1 MLEKKHEAFQIN
13 ESSCVHRAF
22 TVCSPLTMR
31 LHLLHSRSAFALC
44 SKILHPNSVLHSN
57 TIHSACIQ
65 HSFSIHSAFPYHSSG
80 KVEVNVS
87 GTLHTQLVSF
97 MPSSRVN
104 TSNTFSI
111 YYQQNT
117 TTSTLGVMTFTI
129 S

>member
-1 MLEKKHEAFQIN
+1 MNHLAFIVH
-13 ESSCVHRAF
+13 SPCVHHSLCACICAPF
-22 TVCSPLTMR
+22 TFCVRSLFTNSSPKF
-31 LHLLHSRSAFALC
+31 RSAF
-44 SKILHPNSVLHSN
+44 KH
-57 TIHSACIQ
+57 HSACIQ
-65 HSFSIHSAFPYHSSG
+65 HSFSIHSAFAYHSSG